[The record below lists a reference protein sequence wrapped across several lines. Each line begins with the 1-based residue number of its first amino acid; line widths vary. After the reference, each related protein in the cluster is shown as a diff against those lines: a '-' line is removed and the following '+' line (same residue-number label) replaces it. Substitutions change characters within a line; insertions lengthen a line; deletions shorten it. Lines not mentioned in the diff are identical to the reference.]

1 MLVTV
6 TITNNEDNI
15 EYKIPFY
22 GQEKYLS
29 SRSSNYG
36 WFTSKNFLLPFIIK
50 EISIFKQ
57 LVFTTATIYKN
68 DATIEEERDFLDSVV
83 SYIKI
88 NKMCDY
94 IYKQQPT
101 AIFNTY
107 PKKANVIR
115 WGSYQI
121 DTNNDLDFMI
131 KRLSKTQIR
140 YTKKAIKEGLKVE
153 RSEDIEEIF
162 QVCNQS
168 LTRQNIQLEMN
179 IEEFIQQYKNF
190 HPSNMLIFKIS
201 YQEEIQ
207 GAIVIFFDKDYAYYE
222 YGGSIPKPKNGSL
235 KLLHLTVMQYLSEK
249 LNIKKYDFV
258 GAIPDVIDNIKE
270 TGIQKFKREFGAKMV
285 EGYHFSV
292 IINPF
297 KHYLFHILLK
307 LYFLKKGIKYEDP
320 IDKTKKL
327 SKSKLEIKL

>member
-1 MLVTV
+1 V
-6 TITNNEDNI
+6 TINLIKNESSIDW
-15 EYKIPFY
+15 EIPFY

-29 SRSSNYG
+29 SRSPNYG

-57 LVFTTATIYKN
+57 IVFTTATINKE
-68 DATIEEERDFLDSVV
+68 ASTIEEEKKFLESVV
-83 SYIKI
+83 NYIKT

-101 AIFNTY
+101 AVFKTY
-107 PKKANVIR
+107 PKNSNVIR
-115 WGSYQI
+115 WGTYQI
-121 DTNNDLDFMI
+121 ETSNDLDFMI

-140 YTKKAIKEGLKVE
+140 YTKKAIKEGLVVE
-153 RSEDIEEIF
+153 KSEDVEEIF

-179 IEEFIQQYKNF
+179 KEEFIQQYKNF
-190 HPSNMLIFKIS
+190 HPSNMLMFKIS
-201 YQEEIQ
+201 YQDEIQ
-207 GAIVIFFDKDYAYYE
+207 GAIVIFFDKEYAYYE

-235 KLLHLTVMQYLSEK
+235 KLLHLTVMKYLAEN

-270 TGIQKFKREFGAKMV
+270 TGIQKFKREFGAEMI

-307 LYFLKKGIKYEDP
+307 LYFFKKGINYEDP
-320 IDKTKKL
+320 IEKTKKL
-327 SKSKLEIKL
+327 TKSILEIKE